1 MNRRIQ
7 LSKSPATDPNT
18 HAGAPTHFQPQ
29 PKQKRLPGLRTPLAN
44 GADYTNEP
52 ENLKKKNNKK
62 HTHIHNIRD
71 SRHAAGG
78 GPSWP
83 AAPSPGRLM
92 NGAPRAYAPHSRTH
106 LARLRPTSAW
116 SPAAKKK

>member
-52 ENLKKKNNKK
+52 ENLKKKTTKNT
-62 HTHIHNIRD
+62 HTYTTFGI
-71 SRHAAGG
+71 
-78 GPSWP
+78 P
-83 AAPSPGRLM
+83 AMRLEEARVGRR
-92 NGAPRAYAPHSRTH
+92 PRH
-106 LARLRPTSAW
+106 LAA
-116 SPAAKKK
+116 